1 MVYRWI
7 YVKYILIIYIISKMS
22 SHEKKCLMSQ
32 NYIDY
37 SYYPPQKI
45 LEFFHCILYSNS
57 STPPLQDSQLN
68 EQSIF
73 HDICVL
79 IKSTHISTHHGVN
92 FHFASSSPSIFRQ
105 LLWLCCHSR
114 YLSEPTKWKTDTE
127 ILFLI
132 EHGLHCD
139 CWVILYLYY

>member
-22 SHEKKCLMSQ
+22 SHEKKVSCLKITLTIPTIHLKKYW
-32 NYIDY
+32 NYFIA
-37 SYYPPQKI
+37 YYTVTLPHHLCK
-45 LEFFHCILYSNS
+45 
-57 STPPLQDSQLN
+57 DSQLN

-79 IKSTHISTHHGVN
+79 VKSTHISTHHGVN

-114 YLSEPTKWKTDTE
+114 YLSEPTKWKTHTE
-127 ILFLI
+127 ILFHI

-139 CWVILYLYY
+139 CWIILYLY